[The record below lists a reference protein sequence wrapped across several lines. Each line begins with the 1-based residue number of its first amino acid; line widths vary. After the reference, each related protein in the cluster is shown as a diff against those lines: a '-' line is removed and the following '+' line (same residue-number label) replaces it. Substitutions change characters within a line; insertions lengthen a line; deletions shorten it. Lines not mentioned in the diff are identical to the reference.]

1 MGVWFFN
8 REYNMRLKL
17 RELLELLKLLKLLIC
32 RCFLSLPRFL
42 SVAFENHFEYSWRRR
57 CLGLGRTGGKISDH
71 RQRRLLR
78 PRGKRP
84 HSGSAANDFDEVA
97 SSHCRRIGSKDVS
110 GRGRTTRGYVRF
122 GSKASGAGQITPAAC
137 ASRDATPRLESLPA
151 SVLRPAGFRRSRR
164 PPGF

>member
-1 MGVWFFN
+1 
-8 REYNMRLKL
+8 MRLK
-17 RELLELLKLLKLLIC
+17 LLELLKLLKLLIC
-32 RCFLSLPRFL
+32 RCFLSLPRLL
-42 SVAFENHFEYSWRRR
+42 SGTFVNHFEYSWRRR

-122 GSKASGAGQITPAAC
+122 GSKASGAGNHRAAPRQAHHPRRMRFARC
-137 ASRDATPRLESLPA
+137 DFSFGVTPRKRSQACGLPQI
-151 SVLRPAGFRRSRR
+151 
-164 PPGF
+164 